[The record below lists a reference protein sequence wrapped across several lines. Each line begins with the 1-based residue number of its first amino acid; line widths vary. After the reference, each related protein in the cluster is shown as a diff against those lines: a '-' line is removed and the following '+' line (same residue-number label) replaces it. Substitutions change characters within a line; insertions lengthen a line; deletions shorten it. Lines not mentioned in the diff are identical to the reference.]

1 MSENYKEQLKQ
12 VEQAI
17 ENTESIDQ
25 LNELLSLRDSLVELI
40 ALTSETCGPEQRQTT
55 QNPLD
60 EEYALFK
67 SEIETINE
75 TQNENYDE
83 DDTSS
88 CEILNV
94 SENKKGNNDGHL
106 SKTIIEVDSDS
117 DNTNSCEIIDDH
129 ETTGIENELANL
141 QGSKCQAPFET
152 DYDETSTYHNALIMS
167 VKMNDSTDQQSLDDI
182 LVTVLY
188 TNPICKQMLPCQF
201 FLSGECKYSDD
212 KCYFSHGTQ
221 VPLSRLTEFKEPD
234 FNNLKIGSLV
244 LAKSCGSGLWSR
256 AIVLDITHGTS
267 NNDGSCV
274 VKYETKGLGETEVP
288 MQNIFPLIGND
299 EEFYEL
305 SSDSDEEGKIIERD
319 SAIVNKVLL
328 TTETIQSLGSW
339 EKHTKGIGSKLMAK
353 MGYIM
358 GAGLGKNGEGRINP
372 VEATVLPKGKSLD
385 HCMSIKDTEQIQDAR
400 KKRKQ
405 QLRIER
411 CMKKS
416 YENSLE
422 KPPDVFTFLNNKLN
436 IKNINQDKNMIDEKK
451 LKSSTKHDLNV
462 RSLKIEEDIKRQL
475 INIQELNYTLNR
487 STSGS
492 VQHNMVNQK
501 LIEANNYLSH
511 LKAEEKSIQKEH
523 KYRETHKKMTVF

>member
-1 MSENYKEQLKQ
+1 MSESYKVQLQQ

-17 ENTESIDQ
+17 NHTESKDQ
-25 LNELLSLRDSLVELI
+25 LNELLSLRDSLLEVI
-40 ALTSETCGPEQRQTT
+40 ALTSETCEPEQTT
-55 QNPLD
+55 QNPFD

-67 SEIETINE
+67 SEIETIDE
-75 TQNENYDE
+75 TQNKNYDE

-94 SENKKGNNDGHL
+94 SEDKKVNNDSH
-106 SKTIIEVDSDS
+106 SSNTTIEIDSDS
-117 DNTNSCEIIDDH
+117 SCEIIDDH
-129 ETTGIENELANL
+129 RETPGIENELANL
-141 QGSKCQAPFET
+141 QGTKCQAPFET

-212 KCYFSHGTQ
+212 RCYFSHGTQ

-244 LAKSCGSGLWSR
+244 LAKSCEGGLWSR
-256 AIVLDITHGTS
+256 AVVLDVTHGTS

-299 EEFYEL
+299 EEEFYEL
-305 SSDSDEEGKIIERD
+305 SSDSDEESKIKERD

-328 TTETIQSLGSW
+328 NTETIQSLGSW

-385 HCMSIKDTEQIQDAR
+385 HCMSVKNTAQIQDAR

-405 QLRIER
+405 QLRLER

-416 YENSLE
+416 YEKSLE
-422 KPPDVFTFLNNKLN
+422 KPPDVFTFLNNQLN
-436 IKNINQDKNMIDEKK
+436 IKNINQDKNVMDQKK
-451 LKSSTKHDLNV
+451 LKSSTIHDLNV

-475 INIQELNYTLNR
+475 INVQELNHKLNR

-492 VQHNMVNQK
+492 VQHNMVSQK
-501 LIEANNYLSH
+501 LIEANNHLSH
-511 LKAEEKSIQKEH
+511 LRDEEKSIKKEH
-523 KYRETHKKMTVF
+523 TYRETHKKMTVF

>member
-1 MSENYKEQLKQ
+1 MSENYKVQLKQ

-17 ENTESIDQ
+17 KHTESKDQ
-25 LNELLSLRDSLVELI
+25 LNDLLSLRESLVELI
-40 ALTSETCGPEQRQTT
+40 ALTSETYEPEKTT

-75 TQNENYDE
+75 TQNTSYDE

-88 CEILNV
+88 CEMLNV
-94 SENKKGNNDGHL
+94 SENKKVNESHSSN
-106 SKTIIEVDSDS
+106 TIIEIDSDS
-117 DNTNSCEIIDDH
+117 DNTNSCKIIDEH
-129 ETTGIENELANL
+129 RETTGIENELANL
-141 QGSKCQAPFET
+141 QGSKCQAPFKT
-152 DYDETSTYHNALIMS
+152 DYDMSTYHNALIMS
-167 VKMNDSTDQQSLDDI
+167 VKVNDSTHQQSLDDI

-234 FNNLKIGSLV
+234 FKNLKIGSLV
-244 LAKSCGSGLWSR
+244 LAKSCESGLWSR
-256 AIVLDITHGTS
+256 AVVLDITHGTS
-267 NNDGSCV
+267 NNDGSCI
-274 VKYETKGLGETEVP
+274 VKYETKGLGEIEVP
-288 MQNIFPLIGND
+288 MQNIFPLIGIGND

-305 SSDSDEEGKIIERD
+305 LSDSDEESKIKERD

-328 TTETIQSLGSW
+328 NTETIQPLGSW

-358 GAGLGKNGEGRINP
+358 GGGLGKNGEGRINP
-372 VEATVLPKGKSLD
+372 VEATILPKGKSLD
-385 HCMSIKDTEQIQDAR
+385 HCMSIKNTEQIQDAR
-400 KKRKQ
+400 KKHKQ
-405 QLRIER
+405 QLRLER

-416 YENSLE
+416 YEKSLE

-436 IKNINQDKNMIDEKK
+436 IKNNNQDKNVIDEKK
-451 LKSSTKHDLNV
+451 LKSSTIHDLNV
-462 RSLKIEEDIKRQL
+462 RSLKIEEDIKRQQ
-475 INIQELNYTLNR
+475 INIQELNYSLNR

-492 VQHNMVNQK
+492 VQYNMINQK
-501 LIEANNYLSH
+501 LIEANNQLSH
-511 LKAEEKSIQKEH
+511 LRAEEKSIQKEH
-523 KYRETHKKMTVF
+523 TNRETHKKMAVF

>member
-1 MSENYKEQLKQ
+1 MSENYKIQLKQ

-17 ENTESIDQ
+17 EHTKNIDQ

-40 ALTSETCGPEQRQTT
+40 ALTSEACEPEQTT

-67 SEIETINE
+67 SEIETIDE
-75 TQNENYDE
+75 TQNKNYDE

-88 CEILNV
+88 CEILNI
-94 SENKKGNNDGHL
+94 SKNKKVKDCH
-106 SKTIIEVDSDS
+106 SSSTIEIDSDS
-117 DNTNSCEIIDDH
+117 DNTNSCQMIDEDH
-129 ETTGIENELANL
+129 ETAGIENELANL

-152 DYDETSTYHNALIMS
+152 DYDVSTYHNALIMS
-167 VKMNDSTDQQSLDDI
+167 VKVNDSTDQQSLDDI

-212 KCYFSHGTQ
+212 RCYFSHGTE

-234 FNNLKIGSLV
+234 FKNLKVGSLV
-244 LAKSCGSGLWSR
+244 LAKSCEGGLWSR

-267 NNDGSCV
+267 NNDGSCII
-274 VKYETKGLGETEVP
+274 KYETKGLGEIEVP

-305 SSDSDEEGKIIERD
+305 SSDSDEESKIKERD
-319 SAIVNKVLL
+319 SAIVNNVLL
-328 TTETIQSLGSW
+328 STETIQSLGSW

-372 VEATVLPKGKSLD
+372 VEAIVLPKGKSLD
-385 HCMSIKDTEQIQDAR
+385 HCMSIKNTEQIQEAR
-400 KKRKQ
+400 KKHKQ
-405 QLRIER
+405 QLRLER

-416 YENSLE
+416 YEKSLE

-436 IKNINQDKNMIDEKK
+436 IKNINQDKNVIDEKK
-451 LKSSTKHDLNV
+451 LKSSTIHDLNV
-462 RSLKIEEDIKRQL
+462 RSLKIEEDIKRQQ
-475 INIQELNYTLNR
+475 ISIQELSYSLNR
-487 STSGS
+487 SASGS
-492 VQHNMVNQK
+492 VQYNVVNQK
-501 LIEANNYLSH
+501 LIEANNQLSH

-523 KYRETHKKMTVF
+523 TNRETHKKMTVF